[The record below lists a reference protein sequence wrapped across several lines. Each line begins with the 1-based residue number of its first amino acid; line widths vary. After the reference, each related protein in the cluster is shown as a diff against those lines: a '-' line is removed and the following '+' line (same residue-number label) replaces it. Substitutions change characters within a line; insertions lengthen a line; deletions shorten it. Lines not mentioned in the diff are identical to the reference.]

1 MKCPRDK
8 AAMIFQDDGKRM
20 ANRCAECSGLLLGS
34 EEVGKALGDGSVAK
48 RVRSL
53 PQGKLSCPHDG
64 TAMRTLVHQEVEIDL
79 CPECGS
85 LWLDNGEL
93 DKLGGARRKGSGRK
107 AAAVAAL
114 AAAGA
119 GAATVA
125 AADPGVR
132 SSLLGDVASSVGEVA
147 VDGVVE
153 IAIEFAGQAVGA
165 LLEGIFS

>member
-8 AAMIFQDDGKRM
+8 AAMMFTDDGKRM
-20 ANRCAECSGLLLGS
+20 ANRCPDCSGLLLGA
-34 EEVGKALGDGSVAK
+34 EEVGTALGDGSAAAA
-48 RVRSL
+48 RIASL
-53 PQGKLSCPHDG
+53 PQGKLACPHDG
-64 TAMRTLVHQEVEIDL
+64 TAMRTLVHQDVEIDL
-79 CPECGS
+79 CPDCGA
-85 LWLDNGEL
+85 LWLDAGEL
-93 DKLGGARRKGSGRK
+93 EKLGKGKRKGARK

-132 SSLLGDVASSVGEVA
+132 SSLLGNVASSVGEV
-147 VDGVVE
+147 VGDGVIEV
-153 IAIEFAGQAVGA
+153 AFEFAGQAVGA